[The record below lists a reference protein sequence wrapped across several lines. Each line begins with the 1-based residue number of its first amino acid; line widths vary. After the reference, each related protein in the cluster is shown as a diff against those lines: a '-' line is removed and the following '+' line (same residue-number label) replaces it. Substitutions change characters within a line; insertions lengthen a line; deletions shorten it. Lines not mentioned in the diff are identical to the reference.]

1 MKIMNKT
8 VIKTLKI
15 SIAFVLGVML
25 CSCNGSKSDAHGVFE
40 FPSVSIGAENNGKI
54 LAFYVKE
61 GDKVVKGQELLL
73 TDTVTFA
80 VQKANLEAAK
90 RAAAVVQS
98 DAEVQ
103 TAALQQKIAKL
114 KEDLQTTKRLVESGA
129 APRKQQE
136 NIETEISVLESQVAA
151 TRATIANTNN
161 ATTGNVESLDAQI
174 NGVCTLM
181 EKCHIISPI
190 DGVVTAKYASK
201 GEIAVAGRTVLKIVD
216 ADNAYLRAYFTS
228 PQLRDIMVGQKVKV
242 IANYGKGSTREY
254 EGTIVWISD
263 ESEFTPKTIL
273 TDDERSNLVYE
284 AKITVE
290 NDGYLKAGIL
300 GEVYFN

>member
-1 MKIMNKT
+1 MDMT
-8 VIKTLKI
+8 MIKTLRF
-15 SIAFVLGVML
+15 ALALVLGAALV
-25 CSCNGSKSDAHGVFE
+25 SCGGDEPDAHGVFE
-40 FPSVSIGAENNGKI
+40 FPSVSVGAENNGKI

-61 GDKVVKGQELLL
+61 GDKVVKGQELAL
-73 TDTVTFA
+73 TDTVAFT
-80 VQKANLEAAK
+80 VQRDNLEAAK

-103 TAALQQKIAKL
+103 TAAMQQKIAKL
-114 KEDLQTTKRLVESGA
+114 KDDLQTTKRLVQSGA

-136 NIETEISVLESQVAA
+136 NLETEISVLESQAA
-151 TRATIANTNN
+151 AVRATITNANN

-174 NGVCTLM
+174 KGVRTLM
-181 EKCHIISPI
+181 EKCHVVSPT
-190 DGVVTAKYASK
+190 DGVVTAKYASE
-201 GEIAVAGRTVLKIVD
+201 GEIAVAGRTVLKIAD
-216 ADNAYLRAYFTS
+216 TDNAYLRAYFTS
-228 PQLRDIMVGQKVKV
+228 PQLRDIAVGQKVKV
-242 IANYGKGSTREY
+242 IANYGKDSTREY

-290 NDGYLKAGIL
+290 NDGYLKAGVL

>member
-1 MKIMNKT
+1 MRKVMILFAALLLN
-8 VIKTLKI
+8 VVFVSCHRIKP
-15 SIAFVLGVML
+15 
-25 CSCNGSKSDAHGVFE
+25 DAHGVFE
-40 FPSVSIGAENNGKI
+40 FPSVSIGAENSGKI

-61 GDKVVKGQELLL
+61 GDKVVKGQELAL

-80 VQKANLEAAK
+80 VQKNNLEAAK
-90 RAAAVVQS
+90 KAAAMVLS

-103 TAALQQKIAKL
+103 TAALQQKIAQL
-114 KEDLQTTKRLVESGA
+114 KEDLQTTKRLVQFGA

-136 NIETEISVLESQVAA
+136 DIETEIAVLESQVAA
-151 TRATIANTNN
+151 TRATITNTNN

-174 NGVCTLM
+174 KGVCTLM
-181 EKCHIISPI
+181 EKCHIISPT
-190 DGVVTAKYASK
+190 DGVVTAKYASE

-216 ADNAYLRAYFTS
+216 TGNAYLRAYFTS
-228 PQLRDIMVGQKVKV
+228 PQLRDIAVGQKVKV
-242 IANYGKGSTREY
+242 IANYGKDSTREY

-290 NDGYLKAGIL
+290 NDGYLKAGIT
-300 GEVYFN
+300 GEVYFYK

>member
-8 VIKTLKI
+8 VTKTLRF
-15 SIAFVLGVML
+15 SIAFVLGVVL
-25 CSCNGSKSDAHGVFE
+25 SSCDGIKPDAHGVFE

-61 GDKVVKGQELLL
+61 GDKVVKGQELAL

-90 RAAAVVQS
+90 KAAAVVQS

-114 KEDLQTTKRLVESGA
+114 KEDLQTTKRLVQSGA

-151 TRATIANTNN
+151 TRATITNTNN
-161 ATTGNVESLDAQI
+161 AATGNVESLEAQI
-174 NGVCTLM
+174 KGVCTLM

-190 DGVVTAKYASK
+190 DGVVTAKYASE

-216 ADNAYLRAYFTS
+216 TGSAYLRAYFTS
-228 PQLRDIMVGQKVKV
+228 PQLRDIAVGQKVRV
-242 IANYGKGSTREY
+242 IANYGKDSTREY

-290 NDGYLKAGIL
+290 NDGYLKAGIA

>member
-1 MKIMNKT
+1 MDMT
-8 VIKTLKI
+8 MIKTLRF
-15 SIAFVLGVML
+15 ALALVLGAALV
-25 CSCNGSKSDAHGVFE
+25 SCGGDEPDAHGVFE
-40 FPSVSIGAENNGKI
+40 FPSVSVGAENNGKI

-61 GDKVVKGQELLL
+61 GDKVVKGQELAL
-73 TDTVTFA
+73 TDTVAFT
-80 VQKANLEAAK
+80 VQRDNLEAAK
-90 RAAAVVQS
+90 RAAAVVLS

-103 TAALQQKIAKL
+103 TAAMRQKIAKL
-114 KEDLQTTKRLVESGA
+114 KDDLQTTKRLVQSGA

-136 NIETEISVLESQVAA
+136 NLETEISVLESQAA
-151 TRATIANTNN
+151 AVRATITNANN

-174 NGVCTLM
+174 KGVRTLM
-181 EKCHIISPI
+181 EKCHVVSPT
-190 DGVVTAKYASK
+190 DGVVTAKYASE
-201 GEIAVAGRTVLKIVD
+201 GEIAVAGRTVLKIAD
-216 ADNAYLRAYFTS
+216 TDNAYLRAYFTS
-228 PQLRDIMVGQKVKV
+228 PQLRDIAVGQKVKV
-242 IANYGKGSTREY
+242 IANYGKDSTREY

-290 NDGYLKAGIL
+290 NDGYLKAGVL

>member
-1 MKIMNKT
+1 MNKT
-8 VIKTLKI
+8 VIKTLRI
-15 SIAFVLGVML
+15 SVAFVLGVLL
-25 CSCNGSKSDAHGVFE
+25 CSCNGNKPDAHGVFE

-54 LAFYVKE
+54 LAFFVKE
-61 GDKVVKGQELLL
+61 GDNVVKGQELAL
-73 TDTVTFA
+73 TDTITFA
-80 VQKANLEAAK
+80 VQKNNLEAAK

-98 DAEVQ
+98 DADVQ

-174 NGVCTLM
+174 NGICTLM
-181 EKCHIISPI
+181 EKCRIISPI
-190 DGVVTAKYASK
+190 DGVVTAKYASE
-201 GEIAVAGRTVLKIVD
+201 GEIAVAGRTMLKIVD
-216 ADNAYLRAYFTS
+216 AGNAYLRAYFTS
-228 PQLRDIMVGQKVKV
+228 PQLRDIVVGQKVKV
-242 IANYGKGSTREY
+242 IANYGKDSNREY
-254 EGTIVWISD
+254 EGTVVWISD

-273 TDDERSNLVYE
+273 TAEERSNLVYE

-290 NDGYLKAGIL
+290 NDGYLKAGII
-300 GEVYFN
+300 GEVYFK